1 MQGRIAHPIERAAE
15 RVGVVLLLL
24 VLVLVM
30 FILCGASYLLDEALH
45 RNLESTAAR
54 PGVEFVAMPLAAIV
68 ARYGHLGADRVTAL
82 REGRLG
88 PWLPMLMATAL
99 VALTAYVVWSWDTP
113 LTSIGPDVFGVV
125 RWLGTMLVAV
135 FTIVSLPLF
144 PRIVA
149 TLSGAIAVPAG
160 LALMHNTLFGA
171 HEMSRMV
178 GSDGSEG
185 AFLFVGLIA
194 TPVWI
199 LGASWLS
206 QGGRPLFHA
215 AWSGGVMLCLALSG
229 GIAL

>member
-1 MQGRIAHPIERAAE
+1 MRGWIAETIEPTAARA
-15 RVGVVLLLL
+15 GLVLLLL

-30 FILCGASYLLDEALH
+30 FILCGASYLLDESLH

-54 PGVEFVAMPLAAIV
+54 RGIEFVAVPPAALLAAP
-68 ARYGHLGADRVTAL
+68 AGFGAVRFTAL

-88 PWLPMLMATAL
+88 SWLPLLMATAL
-99 VALTAYVVWSWDTP
+99 IALIAYVVWSWDTR
-113 LTSIGPDVFGVV
+113 LNSIGPDVFGVV

-185 AFLFVGLIA
+185 AFLLAGLIA

-199 LGASWLS
+199 LGAIWLS

-215 AWSGGVMLCLALSG
+215 AWSGAVMLCLALLG
-229 GIAL
+229 GVV